1 MEGREVASEEG
12 TSSPYVPPQN
22 QEVTSYLHLQNSRRK
37 ASLTSRRG
45 GVSKS
50 ATNGK
55 SDFTG
60 NAVITSTNLQHY
72 SYSELAHC
80 NAQTP
85 LGSFE

>member
-50 ATNGK
+50 GYTVYTH
-55 SDFTG
+55 SML
-60 NAVITSTNLQHY
+60 VIP
-72 SYSELAHC
+72 EM
-80 NAQTP
+80 
-85 LGSFE
+85 

>member
-50 ATNGK
+50 G
-55 SDFTG
+55 
-60 NAVITSTNLQHY
+60 H
-72 SYSELAHC
+72 SE
-80 NAQTP
+80 
-85 LGSFE
+85 GDG